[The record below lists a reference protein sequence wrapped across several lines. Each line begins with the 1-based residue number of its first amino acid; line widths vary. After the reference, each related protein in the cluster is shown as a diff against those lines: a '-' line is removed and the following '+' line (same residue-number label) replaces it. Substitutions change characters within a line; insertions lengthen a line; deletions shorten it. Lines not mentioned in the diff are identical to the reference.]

1 MRGPVDILS
10 IGNGSGRGHLLRV
23 LGLGFGIAL
32 GLGSM
37 IGGGILRTPGS
48 VANQV
53 PLAWV
58 ALTLWALAAV
68 HALLG
73 ANVVSEV
80 MTSVPKSGGL
90 FNVARRAFGDFGALI
105 VGWTDWLIGI
115 AAVAALSIAC
125 AEFLAIIHPA
135 LRAYLPHT
143 GVAVAASLFV
153 LNWLGVRE
161 GSFAQ
166 MLTSALKSIL
176 LLLLIGAIFL
186 LRPDASMPAAAP
198 AVSSSLTF
206 FGLVVAYQFILGAYA
221 GWPNPA
227 YFAEEDTSPSRNIP
241 RAMFTSIITVGAIY
255 LLLNSALFY
264 ALPVERLRTA
274 ELPVAVAIS
283 DIFGDAGMRIVAAV
297 AVVTVVGCINAQIM
311 VCTRVFHGLGKEGF
325 LPAVTSHVNK
335 GGTPD
340 VAMVVTAFFAVLLTL
355 SGTFETVFLI
365 VGALG
370 LLTLALT
377 DVAFFKLRTAEPELA
392 RPYRAI
398 GYPWLPLG
406 VLVLDF
412 ALLAA
417 FLAADPVSGAFMI
430 AAIVIC
436 IPVSLW
442 TRRRHLTGSKPT

>member
-1 MRGPVDILS
+1 MDTVLVGTS
-10 IGNGSGRGHLLRV
+10 NGRGHLLRV

-32 GLGSM
+32 GLGAT

-48 VANQV
+48 VADQV
-53 PLAWV
+53 PLAWL

-73 ANVVSEV
+73 ANIVSEV

-115 AAVAALSIAC
+115 GAVAALSIAC
-125 AEFLAIIHPA
+125 AEFLGIIHPP
-135 LRAYLPHT
+135 LRPYLSHT
-143 GVAVAASLFV
+143 AVAVAMSLFV

-166 MLTSALKSIL
+166 MLTSAVKAIL

-186 LRPDASMPAAAP
+186 LRPEASTPPVAP
-198 AVSSSLTF
+198 AVSSPLTF
-206 FGLVVAYQFILGAYA
+206 FGLVVAYQFIFGAYS
-221 GWPNPA
+221 GWTNPA
-227 YFAEEDTSPSRNIP
+227 YFAEEDTNPSRNIP
-241 RAMFTSIITVGAIY
+241 RAMFMSILAVGAIY
-255 LLLNSALFY
+255 LLMNAALFY

-283 DIFGDAGMRIVAAV
+283 DIFGDDSMRIVAAV
-297 AVVTVVGCINAQIM
+297 AVVTVVGCINATIM
-311 VCTRVFHGLGKEGF
+311 VSTRVFHGLGKEGF
-325 LPAVTSHVNK
+325 LPAVTSHVNQ

-340 VAMVVTAFFAVLLTL
+340 VAMAVTAFFAVLLAL

-370 LLTLALT
+370 IFMLAFIDL
-377 DVAFFKLRTAEPELA
+377 AFFKLRIAEPELA

-398 GYPWLPLG
+398 GYPWLPIA

-412 ALLAA
+412 GLLAA
-417 FLAADPVSGAFMI
+417 FLAADPVSGGFMI
-430 AAIVIC
+430 AAMVIC

-442 TRRRHLTGSKPT
+442 TRRRHLTAPKPA

>member
-1 MRGPVDILS
+1 MDTLQS
-10 IGNGSGRGHLLRV
+10 ETAGRGHLLRV
-23 LGLGFGIAL
+23 LGLGFGVAV
-32 GLGSM
+32 GLGGM

-48 VANQV
+48 VADQV
-53 PLAWV
+53 PLAWL
-58 ALTLWALAAV
+58 ALALWGLAAV

-105 VGWTDWLIGI
+105 VGWTDWLSGI
-115 AAVAALSIAC
+115 AAVAALAIAC
-125 AEFLAIIHPA
+125 AEFLAIIYPPLH
-135 LRAYLPHT
+135 AYLSYT
-143 GVAVAASLFV
+143 GVAVAMSLFA

-166 MLTSALKSIL
+166 MLTSAAKAIL

-186 LRPDASMPAAAP
+186 LRPEASTSSAAP
-198 AVSSSLTF
+198 AVTSSLTF
-206 FGLVVAYQFILGAYA
+206 FGFVVAYQFIVGAYA
-221 GWPNPA
+221 GWYSPA
-227 YFAEEDTSPSRNIP
+227 YFAEEDTSPSKNIP
-241 RAMFTSIITVGAIY
+241 RALFTCIIAVGAIY
-255 LLLNSALFY
+255 LLMNAALFY

-274 ELPVAVAIS
+274 ELPVSVAIS
-283 DIFGDAGMRIVAAV
+283 DIFGDASMRIVAAV

-325 LPAVTSHVNK
+325 LPVVTSHVNK

-340 VAMVVTAFFAVLLTL
+340 VAMAVTAFFAVLLAL

-365 VGALG
+365 IGALG
-370 LLTLALT
+370 IFILAFT
-377 DVAFFKLRTAEPELA
+377 DLAFFKLRMAEPELA

-398 GYPWLPLG
+398 GYPWLPMA

-412 ALLAA
+412 GLLAA
-417 FLAADPVSGAFMI
+417 FLAADPVSGGFMV
-430 AAIVIC
+430 AAILIC
-436 IPVSLW
+436 VPVSLW
-442 TRRRHLTGSKPT
+442 TRRRHRTSPRPD

>member
-1 MRGPVDILS
+1 MLKPKTAD
-10 IGNGSGRGHLLRV
+10 RGHLLKV
-23 LGLGFGIAL
+23 LGLGFGVAL
-32 GLGSM
+32 GLGTM

-48 VANQV
+48 VADQV
-53 PLAWV
+53 PLAWL

-73 ANVVSEV
+73 ANIVSEV

-125 AEFLAIIHPA
+125 AEFLGIIYPP
-135 LRAYLPHT
+135 LRPYLAQT
-143 GVAVAASLFV
+143 GVAVAATLFL

-161 GSFAQ
+161 GSIAQ
-166 MLTSALKSIL
+166 MVTSAIKAIL
-176 LLLLIGAIFL
+176 LLMLIGAIFL
-186 LRPDASMPAAAP
+186 LRPEASTPAAEP
-198 AVSSSLTF
+198 AVSSPLTF
-206 FGLVVAYQFILGAYA
+206 FGLVVAYQFISGAYA
-221 GWPNPA
+221 GWTNPA
-227 YFAEEDTSPSRNIP
+227 YFAEEDTSPGTNIP
-241 RAMFTSIITVGAIY
+241 RALLTSIIAVGAIY
-255 LLLNSALFY
+255 LLMNAALFY

-274 ELPVAVAIS
+274 DLPVAVAVS
-283 DIFGDAGMRIVAAV
+283 DIFGDASMRVVAAV
-297 AVVTVVGCINAQIM
+297 AVVTVVGCINGQIM

-340 VAMVVTAFFAVLLTL
+340 VAIAVTALFTVPLAL

-370 LLTLALT
+370 IFTLAFT
-377 DVAFFKLRTAEPELA
+377 DLAFFKLRRAEPELA

-398 GYPWLPLG
+398 GYPWLPII

-412 ALLAA
+412 GLLTA
-417 FLAADPVSGAFMI
+417 FLAADPLSGGFMV

-436 IPVSLW
+436 IPLSMW
-442 TRRRHLTGSKPT
+442 TRRRQLMSQRPV